1 MSCLRIVVSSGLLRY
16 FRMVLKWG
24 VWPTA
29 AGSAPFYLFDQVLGV
44 PWGGSGLGHGGNAHS
59 PNEFAVVKGM
69 KEFEKSVCTVFWK
82 FVEVSRK
89 KK

>member
-1 MSCLRIVVSSGLLRY
+1 
-16 FRMVLKWG
+16 

-44 PWGGSGLGHGGNAHS
+44 PWGGVGLGHGGNAHS

-69 KEFEKSVCTVFWK
+69 RDYEKSIITVFHK
-82 FVEVSRK
+82 YAETAPKGRR
-89 KK
+89 